1 MPARVWSRDVAAR
14 CHGAGQRASI
24 DRAELVEA
32 GSLLIVF
39 TTAGAAL
46 LALSVVRP
54 AAAAIPW
61 CVLATA
67 AIVMLR
73 RRRRLAVETNL
84 ASEDDLPT
92 DVSPLRLNV
101 D

>member
-1 MPARVWSRDVAAR
+1 MSAACAYVPGKGFVPQMFVR
-14 CHGAGQRASI
+14 GLGAF
-24 DRAELVEA
+24 
-32 GSLLIVF
+32 IVF

-84 ASEDDLPT
+84 TFEDDLPT